1 LDYAHRRNVVHRDI
15 KPSNVLYGEAG
26 QIQVVDFGIAKIE
39 SSTLTMTGAILGTPG
54 YMAPEQ
60 CQGTPSDHRAD
71 IFAAGVILYEL
82 LTGERPFRASTGI
95 ATLQQA
101 LSLEPIKPSQLNVQ
115 CTPALDAIVARA
127 MAKRREER
135 YQSAREFIAA
145 LKQLAHAAR
154 SSIAVAA
161 SIPTIAGTV
170 LDAAA
175 QGKTTKRKG
184 VLVTAGS
191 VALVALA
198 VISFSVGKER
208 VAPEPDPPLIEKIG
222 LPPEPAEALT
232 PKPPPRGHDNAGAV
246 ESATMDS
253 LDLRLA
259 EIVEHIECAELKPS
273 VTPSREVVLAGYLKP
288 EDRKRVEQELARLPG
303 VTSVLFQAETLA
315 WPYCEL
321 RGLLGPYE
329 SANGTRRNQFGEP
342 AGVRLASDRPEARYQ
357 EGERLVL
364 TLTAPDRDSF
374 LYVDY
379 FLLDGSV
386 VHLFPLTASQ
396 RKPQRA
402 GAGITLGQAGGG
414 STREWQ
420 VSSPFGSEMLVAVA
434 AQEPLFAAPR
444 PEMDTSK
451 DYLPLL
457 AQALQQARSKD
468 AMVLADLLPITTSAA
483 AEAHSA
489 AAPSRP

>member
-1 LDYAHRRNVVHRDI
+1 
-15 KPSNVLYGEAG
+15 
-26 QIQVVDFGIAKIE
+26 
-39 SSTLTMTGAILGTPG
+39 
-54 YMAPEQ
+54 MAPEQ

-115 CTPALDAIVARA
+115 CTPALYGIVARA

-145 LKQLAHAAR
+145 LKQLAHAAH

-161 SIPTIAGTV
+161 SIPTMAGTV

-175 QGKTTKRKG
+175 QGKTTRKG

-208 VAPEPDPPLIEKIG
+208 VAPEPDPIEKIG
-222 LPPEPAEALT
+222 LPPERAEALT
-232 PKPPPRGHDNAGAV
+232 PKPPPGGDDNAGAV
-246 ESATMDS
+246 DSATLDS
-253 LDLRLA
+253 LNLQLA
-259 EIVEHIECAELKPS
+259 EIAERIECAELKPS

-342 AGVRLASDRPEARYQ
+342 AGVTLASDRPEARYQ
-357 EGERLVL
+357 DGERLVPYTDGAGSRQL
-364 TLTAPDRDSF
+364 SVRRLFSPRWLRRAPVSPDRESTEAPAR
-374 LYVDY
+374 
-379 FLLDGSV
+379 GRG
-386 VHLFPLTASQ
+386 HHARPG
-396 RKPQRA
+396 RWRIHA
-402 GAGITLGQAGGG
+402 GVG
-414 STREWQ
+414 Q

-444 PEMDTSK
+444 PETDTSK

-457 AQALQQARSKD
+457 AQALEQARSKG

-483 AEAHSA
+483 AEADSA